1 MSSRIYLPSVADIG
15 AVFTEECTSL
25 GATAI
30 DTYEDDRRLFQRAVV
45 TPGVDVRPGDPI
57 RGGIALRA
65 VGSAVDVHPY
75 TWRQVCTNGAIRAT
89 TTDTFRVAR
98 IEVEAVSASAAF
110 VGDFV
115 AELRRAIQ
123 TCADRRYLV
132 ESRDAMRGAAEMEAE
147 AMLSMLPHLLRM
159 RGDEREHLV
168 SMVLGRYEEDIDRSA
183 YGVVNA
189 VTSVARDT
197 EDPALRWRLEQ
208 TGGKLLHMAFALAS
222 GSGAPAQV
230 PACA

>member
-15 AVFTEECTSL
+15 AVFTEECTAL

-45 TPGVDVRPGDPI
+45 TPAEEVRPGDRI
-57 RGGIALRA
+57 RGGIALRT

-89 TTDTFRVAR
+89 ATDTVRVER
-98 IEVEAVSASAAF
+98 IEVETMSASAMF
-110 VGDFV
+110 VGGFV

-123 TCADRRYLV
+123 TCADPRYLV
-132 ESRDAMRGAAEMEAE
+132 QSRDAMRTAAEMEAE
-147 AMLSMLPHLLRM
+147 TMLSLLPHLLRM
-159 RGDEREHLV
+159 PGVDREQLV
-168 SMVLGRYEEDIDRSA
+168 AMVLGRYEEDTERSA
-183 YGVVNA
+183 YSVVNA

-197 EDPALRWRLEQ
+197 TDPALRWRLEQ
-208 TGGKLLHMAFALAS
+208 AGGRLLDRARARAS

-230 PACA
+230 LASA

>member
-15 AVFTEECTSL
+15 AVFTEECIAL

-45 TPGVDVRPGDPI
+45 TPAVDVRPGDPI

-65 VGSAVDVHPY
+65 VGSVVDVHPY
-75 TWRQVCTNGAIRAT
+75 TWRQVCTNGAILASA
-89 TTDTFRVAR
+89 TDTFRVDR
-98 IEVEAVSASAAF
+98 IEVEPVSAAAAF
-110 VGDFV
+110 VGGVV
-115 AELRRAIQ
+115 AELRHAIQ
-123 TCADRRYLV
+123 TCANPMYLL
-132 ESRDAMRGAAEMEAE
+132 ESRAAMRGAAEIEADL
-147 AMLSMLPHLLRM
+147 MISMLPHLFRM
-159 RGDEREHLV
+159 RSDEQEELV
-168 SMVLGRYEEDIDRSA
+168 SMVLGRYEEGTDRSA

-208 TGGKLLHMAFALAS
+208 IGGKLLDRAFALAS
-222 GSGAPAQV
+222 RSGARAQV
-230 PACA
+230 HACA